1 MSGLGP
7 ARAMAQDRTVGVE
20 VMTRRSTAIMGRRVN
35 YWEGNPNLPR
45 TLILLHGFR
54 GDHEGL
60 AAMAGRLNG
69 YRLILPDLPGYGE
82 SEPLRTQHTIKGYVT
97 WLDEFIARLDT
108 DCFVVVGHSYS
119 GSIALI
125 HAAEGAH
132 KPASTISV
140 SPATARRGPPGW
152 ITTWYY
158 QIGGLLSERW
168 RKRWLTSRVVDR
180 VAGWLLLRTAKGE
193 VRKNIIEHRA
203 KVLPTLNSHVII
215 EQYMSLLDI
224 ELELYAGV
232 IKIPTLIVAGARD
245 MIVPFNR
252 LRKLVALIPLG
263 TIEIVYDQGH
273 LAPLE
278 RPAETASIIER
289 FLDRSL
295 AESATGNGQ

>member
-1 MSGLGP
+1 
-7 ARAMAQDRTVGVE
+7 VK
-20 VMTRRSTAIMGRRVN
+20 VMIRRSTSIMGRRVT

-45 TLILLHGFR
+45 ILILLHGFR

-60 AAMAGRLNG
+60 AAMAGHLNG

-82 SEPLRTQHTIKGYVT
+82 SEPLETQHTIKGYVT
-97 WLDEFIARLDT
+97 WLDEFIATLDP

-158 QIGGLLSERW
+158 QIGRLLSEPW
-168 RKRWLTSRVVDR
+168 RKRWLTSRAVDR

-193 VRKNIIEHRA
+193 VRKDIIEHRA
-203 KVLPTLNSHVII
+203 KVLPTLISHVIT

-232 IKIPTLIVAGARD
+232 IKIPVLVIAGAKD
-245 MIVPFNR
+245 MIVPLNR
-252 LRKLVALIPLG
+252 LRRLVTLIPLG
-263 TIEIVYDQGH
+263 AIETMYDQGH

-278 RPAETASIIER
+278 RPAETAGIIER

-295 AESATGNGQ
+295 ADSTTGNAQ